1 MKVIL
6 LQDVRNV
13 GRKNE
18 VKEVSPGFARNFL
31 FSKKAAIPAT
41 EENLRKLASSKEQ
54 KEKSLS
60 RETQK
65 YREMAEKLKSLV
77 LEFKIKVGEKGQAF
91 GSITSAKLTEA
102 LRKKGIDIEKEWLPE
117 EHIKS
122 TGEKTVKIEFPY
134 GIIGEVKVRI
144 EAE

>member
-6 LQDVRNV
+6 LQDVRSV

-31 FSKKAAIPAT
+31 FSKKTAIPAT
-41 EENLRKLASSKEQ
+41 EENLRKLTSQKEQ
-54 KEKSLS
+54 KEKTLS
-60 RETQK
+60 RETEK
-65 YREMAEKLKSLV
+65 YQDLAEKLKSQV
-77 LEFKIKVGEKGQAF
+77 LEFKIKVGEKGKAF
-91 GSITSAKLTEA
+91 GSITSSKIAEA
-102 LRKKGIDIEKEWLPE
+102 LQKKGIEIEKEWLPE

-122 TGEKTVKIEFPY
+122 TGEKTVKIKFPHNVT
-134 GIIGEVKVRI
+134 GEIRVRI